1 MAQTRTRVLAS
12 KTAAS
17 LDLPPVFRLVTL
29 REAGNAFA
37 HAKTIAAKEGAG
49 TLVWVRRFDLVEFA
63 LVIEPDEPLRAAR
76 RTLYAGL
83 AALADALAVHAP
95 PERSIV
101 FDWPATIFVQ
111 GAVVG
116 GGELGWPKGT
126 TEDKR
131 PDWLVFGAMIRTNAL
146 APLEDGFNPG
156 VTNLE
161 EEGFDDLGAGRLV
174 ESFARHFMSMVNR
187 WQDVGFV
194 EVAKSYLERLPAEEG
209 FERTIDG
216 AGDLLIRRKGKLE
229 VEKRALLPAI
239 ERALWR
245 NPDSG
250 ELLT

>member
-1 MAQTRTRVLAS
+1 MVQTRTRVLAS
-12 KTAAS
+12 KTAAA

-29 REAGNAFA
+29 REAGNAFS
-37 HAKTIAAKEGAG
+37 HAKRIAAKEGAG

-95 PERSIV
+95 PERSIA
-101 FDWPATIFVQ
+101 FDWPATVFVE

-116 GGELGWPKGT
+116 GGELGWPKHAA
-126 TEDKR
+126 EDKR

-146 APLEDGFNPG
+146 APLEPGFNPDI
-156 VTNLE
+156 TNLE

-174 ESFARHFMSMVNR
+174 ESFARHFMSTVNR
-187 WQDVGFV
+187 WQDGGFA

-216 AGDLLIRRKGKLE
+216 VGDLLIRRKGKLG

-239 ERALWR
+239 KQALWR
-245 NPDSG
+245 NPDTG
-250 ELLT
+250 ELLA

>member
-1 MAQTRTRVLAS
+1 MVQTRTRVLAS
-12 KTAAS
+12 KTAAA
-17 LDLPPVFRLVTL
+17 LDLPPLFRLVTL
-29 REAGNAFA
+29 REAGNAFT
-37 HAKTIAAKEGAG
+37 HAKSIAAKEGAG
-49 TLVWVRRFDLVEFA
+49 TLVWVRRFDVVEFA

-76 RTLYAGL
+76 RAIYAGL

-95 PERSIV
+95 PERSIT
-101 FDWPATIFVQ
+101 FDWPATIFVE

-116 GGELGWPKGT
+116 GGELGWPKGAA
-126 TEDKR
+126 EDQR

-146 APLEDGFNPG
+146 APLEAGFNPG

-174 ESFARHFMSMVNR
+174 ESFARHFMVTIDH
-187 WQDVGFV
+187 WQDGGFA
-194 EVAKSYLERLPAEEG
+194 EIAKSYLERLPAEEG
-209 FERTIDG
+209 FERSIDG

-239 ERALWR
+239 ERARWR
-245 NPDSG
+245 HPDSG

>member
-12 KTAAS
+12 KTAAA
-17 LDLPPVFRLVTL
+17 LDLPPVFRLATL

-37 HAKTIAAKEGAG
+37 HAKSIAAEEGAG

-101 FDWPATIFVQ
+101 LDWPATIFVES
-111 GAVVG
+111 AVVG
-116 GGELGWPKGT
+116 GGELGWPKGAV
-126 TEDKR
+126 EDKR
-131 PDWLVFGAMIRTNAL
+131 PAWLVFGAMIRTNAL
-146 APLEDGFNPG
+146 APLEAGFNPD
-156 VTNLE
+156 VTSLE

-174 ESFARHFMSMVNR
+174 ESFARHFMVMIDR
-187 WQDVGFV
+187 WQDGGFV
-194 EVAKSYLERLPAEEG
+194 EVAKSYLERLPVEEG

-216 AGDLLIRRKGKLE
+216 AGDLLVRRKGRLE

-245 NPDSG
+245 NPDTG